1 MAVISKGIT
10 LLYNPADGAEHIA
23 LTNLQEIPELG
34 GDAEAIEVTT
44 LADAA
49 HIYTNGILN
58 YGDSLAFKF
67 LYEAEQ
73 FFTLNA
79 LGKETEPANWIVRM
93 PDGEQCQF
101 SGTCSVKLD
110 GVGVNAA
117 LTYTLSIKPTSAM
130 EWTGVLCRQSAWSLR
145 EKHT

>member
-1 MAVISKGIT
+1 MATISKGIK
-10 LLYNPADGAEHIA
+10 LYYGSKE

-34 GDAEAIEVTT
+34 GEVEAIEITT

-49 HIYTNGILN
+49 HMYTDGIKN

-73 FFTLNA
+73 FSTLNG
-79 LGKETEPANWIVRM
+79 LTGSQEWKVELPEGETCTF
-93 PDGEQCQF
+93 G
-101 SGTCSVKLD
+101 GTCSVKLD

-117 LTYTLSIKPTSAM
+117 LTYTLSVKPNTEMVWA
-130 EWTGVLCRQSAWSLR
+130 
-145 EKHT
+145 

>member
-10 LLYNPADGAEHIA
+10 LKYKTSTAQEYTE

-34 GDAEAIEVTT
+34 GEAEAIEITT

-49 HIYTNGILN
+49 HKYTDGILN

-67 LYEAEQ
+67 LYDKTQ
-73 FFTLNA
+73 FAALQALDGSIGWQVELPDNSTCTFT
-79 LGKETEPANWIVRM
+79 
-93 PDGEQCQF
+93 
-101 SGTCSVKLD
+101 GTASIKLD

-117 LTYTLSIKPTSAM
+117 LTYTLSIKPDSEMTWA
-130 EWTGVLCRQSAWSLR
+130 
-145 EKHT
+145 